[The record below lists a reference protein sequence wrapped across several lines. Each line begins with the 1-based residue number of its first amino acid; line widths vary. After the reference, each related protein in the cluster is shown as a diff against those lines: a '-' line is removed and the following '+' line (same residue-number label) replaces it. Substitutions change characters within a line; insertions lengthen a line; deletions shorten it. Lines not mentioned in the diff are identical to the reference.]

1 MARGAQRRA
10 GRGAGAGYFSSVSAG
25 SHSPRLSA
33 QTRKRVRRVLLAG
46 IVLLYI
52 ASVPWY
58 RDLDAPLR
66 LVFGLPDWVAV
77 AIACYAVAACLNAAA
92 WLLSDGA
99 SAFEDSADAMSSGS
113 SAAGSPR
120 ESRP

>member
-1 MARGAQRRA
+1 
-10 GRGAGAGYFSSVSAG
+10 
-25 SHSPRLSA
+25 
-33 QTRKRVRRVLLAG
+33 VLLGGVA
-46 IVLLYI
+46 LLYI

-99 SAFEDSADAMSSGS
+99 SAFEDSADAPSAGS
-113 SAAGSPR
+113 SAAGPLRGSPR
-120 ESRP
+120 